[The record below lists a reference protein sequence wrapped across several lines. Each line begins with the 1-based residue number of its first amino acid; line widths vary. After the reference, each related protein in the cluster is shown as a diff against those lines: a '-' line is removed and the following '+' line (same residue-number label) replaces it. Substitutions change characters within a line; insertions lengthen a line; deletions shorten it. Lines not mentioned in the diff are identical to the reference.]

1 MKVLGSSS
9 KEAAPLENP
18 TLMWEQMHFFSATS
32 NVASQNTL
40 FGHLTPG
47 VFSLLNCLFKRCSKA
62 QRRRRRSW
70 RGRRRHSIEVT
81 SYFHFYAIVNFCKS
95 FPEIDSDKNVFS
107 LGPLFPFST
116 KFSKMIRFPILLQRR
131 GRFQLRRL
139 FVIHAS

>member
-95 FPEIDSDKNVFS
+95 FQKLTVTKTFS
-107 LGPLFPFST
+107 ALDHSFPLA
-116 KFSKMIRFPILLQRR
+116 LQVQQNDQISHFTAHCCCSIETR
-131 GRFQLRRL
+131 Q
-139 FVIHAS
+139 V

>member
-47 VFSLLNCLFKRCSKA
+47 VFSLLNCLFKRCSIGWLKMHDVFRYWLPGHFWEGLYVKWVKLCLLGTPRLPKKNLGSGGQPPLWDPGGPNNPKWVIILHINLPKNA
-62 QRRRRRSW
+62 
-70 RGRRRHSIEVT
+70 RGANI
-81 SYFHFYAIVNFCKS
+81 
-95 FPEIDSDKNVFS
+95 
-107 LGPLFPFST
+107 
-116 KFSKMIRFPILLQRR
+116 
-131 GRFQLRRL
+131 
-139 FVIHAS
+139 